1 MIFSPKPTL
10 TIRGPQGSGGG
21 GSLQISSDRD
31 DQMGAKVKTPKK
43 SLDENLTPKKS
54 LANFASHKNFQSNYS
69 ARIHGNCHESS
80 DCFEYPKKSL
90 LKSSLTAKNTC
101 QNFPT
106 WKIQKEL
113 RSSLSPE
120 IWSTHL
126 GHGPRHLQTLHI
138 GLCEAD
144 TSIFQVD
151 TFSWSQ
157 EESCEMWH
165 LFLALPWEIFFG
177 VILLVTNYFL
187 ALGKSKRERNIS

>member
-1 MIFSPKPTL
+1 MVFSPKPTL

-54 LANFASHKNFQSNYS
+54 LANFPSHKNFQSNYS

-106 WKIQKEL
+106 WKIQKKL
-113 RSSLSPE
+113 RSCIPVTWNLEHPPGSWTQALTNTSYWPL
-120 IWSTHL
+120 WS
-126 GHGPRHLQTLHI
+126 RHLN
-138 GLCEAD
+138 
-144 TSIFQVD
+144 
-151 TFSWSQ
+151 
-157 EESCEMWH
+157 
-165 LFLALPWEIFFG
+165 LPGGHFF
-177 VILLVTNYFL
+177 LVTGGFL
-187 ALGKSKRERNIS
+187 WNVTFISRTPMRNFLWCYITGD